1 MDVAACVT
9 SSPGAWPR
17 QRSCGRLVGAIL
29 RSGREERGPAAHT
42 GEGRRERSSNR
53 AEGIKLLPQE
63 HTDRGMGIW
72 KVPQLGP
79 HVTSS

>member
-17 QRSCGRLVGAIL
+17 QHSCGPLVGAIL

-42 GEGRRERSSNR
+42 GEGGGKDHLIEQRGLSSCLRSTQIGEWEFGKFPN
-53 AEGIKLLPQE
+53 
-63 HTDRGMGIW
+63 
-72 KVPQLGP
+72 
-79 HVTSS
+79 